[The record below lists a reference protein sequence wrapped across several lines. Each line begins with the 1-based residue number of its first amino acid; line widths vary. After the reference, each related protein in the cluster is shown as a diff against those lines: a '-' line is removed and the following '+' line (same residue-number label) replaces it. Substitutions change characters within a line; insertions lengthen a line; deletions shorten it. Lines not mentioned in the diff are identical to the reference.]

1 MQELTAT
8 PGETHITVNWTN
20 PPDYKNSYKYVLSW
34 NQTNSQMQ
42 NFTVTQTMYN
52 ITNLEPGQC
61 YSIYVTTETSDKT
74 WGAPVMITKCTSTDT
89 K

>member
-8 PGETHITVNWTN
+8 PEETYITVNWTN
-20 PPDYKNSYKYVLSW
+20 PPNYKNSYKYVLSW

-42 NFTVTQTMYN
+42 NLIVTQTNYT
-52 ITNLEPGQC
+52 IINLEPGQC
-61 YSIYVTTETSDKT
+61 YSIYVTTETSDET
-74 WGAPVMITKCTSTDT
+74 RGAPVMITKCTSTDT